1 MSQNPQPPGM
11 DILKTLVGNLKVQ
24 LFIFALATII
34 ALSLFGAGILRD
46 FIPLVYIVVV
56 GALVIYSLPV
66 IAKALRPARENAPAD
81 EKPGP
86 SPPAL
91 AGAPPENHSTGEER
105 ERLSE
110 REQLQAYLDKVMAD
124 HNVLRLSGLSS
135 EASDPGQ
142 RLKESRNPGKLSDVF
157 ISLRVDRFRE
167 EPGGGPP
174 TPEAESILERTRE
187 RKQFTALE
195 ALSADESRHA
205 VLLGLPGGGKSSI
218 LRFLAFRLAEAYS
231 SPRTLGSTMPEWK
244 ADVLLPVFVSLARL
258 ADGLPIRPDKMLDAR
273 VVKLIES
280 EIELSAADLRGFAKH
295 LWREALE
302 RGAVFLFD
310 GLDEVAPEQR
320 ATVKQAITA
329 FLSTRSKCRAIV
341 TCRTFSYG
349 DVEWRLEGWPA
360 YTLEPLSE
368 DEQGDFI
375 ARWYE
380 ALIRQDPASKGVYE
394 KRAETLKPAIF
405 SGDARQ
411 LQQISNNPLLLTL
424 IAIVHTHKD
433 ELPRSRVLIYKE
445 CVELLLLRWQTR
457 RSPGAPLRSVLDAMR
472 EAAPG
477 VNITLELLLD
487 GLSQISFEARK
498 GRGLRQGETTLI
510 DRDSLETALRRKLGD
525 AATAE
530 FIRYCETANGLLLAQ
545 GSRRLPDRP
554 ASDPPVPCYSF
565 PHPSFE
571 EYLAALHLDGLDDP
585 PSRLAELNA
594 ESDRWFYVG
603 LFMAEYRSIH
613 IRRYR
618 ESVALADELLAPS
631 RAVADDGHWRNVWL
645 AGVIWPIVRDEF
657 PDKKDATLEKRA
669 RDKLARLCAEGQL
682 PPRERADAGRA
693 LATLGDPRPGLDPA
707 VTALDQIEFCHI
719 PPGPFVMG
727 ESEDKHTNET
737 LAHGYWLARYPVT
750 VAQFRAFAQARQY
763 EPRDKDSLAGP
774 ANHPV
779 VWVHWRDA
787 LAFCDWLTEQYREKL
802 PADYRF
808 TLPSEAEWEK
818 AARGGLQLL
827 KEPII
832 HEVKDGLALPEDYAR
847 IPNPSPERI
856 FPWGKDD
863 DPSRMNCAE
872 TGIGG
877 TSAVGIFPTGVSP
890 YGLLDVSGNVWEWTR
905 SLREEKFGYP
915 YNPNDGREALDAPD
929 NIYRVLRGGSCI
941 NDGRNA
947 RCASRLRARRPA
959 RGRRLSGGG
968 CPIVT
973 LNSVNSDL

>member
-1 MSQNPQPPGM
+1 MSQNPQPPGT
-11 DILKTLVGNLKVQ
+11 DLLKTLVGNLKNQ
-24 LFIFALATII
+24 FFIFAIASII
-34 ALSLFGAGILRD
+34 ALSLFGANILRE
-46 FIPLVYIVVV
+46 FIPLVYIIVVIV
-56 GALVIYSLPV
+56 LLVTAVPV
-66 IAKALRPARENAPAD
+66 IASAFRKSRESAPAE
-81 EKPGP
+81 EKPRP
-86 SPPAL
+86 SPPAP
-91 AGAPPENHSTGEER
+91 AGAPPENHSTGEGR
-105 ERLSE
+105 DRLSE

-135 EASDPGQ
+135 EASDPQQ

-195 ALSADESRHA
+195 ALSADEGRHA

-258 ADGLPIRPDKMLDAR
+258 ADGLPARSDKMLDAR
-273 VVKLIES
+273 MVKLIEN
-280 EIELSAADLRGFAKH
+280 EIEMSAADLRGFAKQ

-320 ATVKQAITA
+320 ATVKQAIAA

-380 ALIRQDPASKGVYE
+380 ALIRQDPASKDVYE

-457 RSPGAPLRSVLDAMR
+457 RSPGAALRSVLDAMR

-487 GLSQISFEARK
+487 GLSQLSFEARK
-498 GRGLRQGETTLI
+498 GRNLRQGETTLI

-618 ESVALADELLAPS
+618 ESVALADELLAAS
-631 RAVADDGHWRNVWL
+631 RAASDDGHWRNVWL
-645 AGVIWPIVRDEF
+645 AGVIWPILRDEF
-657 PDKKDATLEKRA
+657 PDKKDATLERRA
-669 RDKLARLCAEGQL
+669 RDKLARLCGEGHL

-707 VTALDQIEFCHI
+707 ITALDQIEFCYI

-727 ESEDKHTNET
+727 EGESRHTNET
-737 LAHGYWLARYPVT
+737 LTRGYWLARYPVT

-763 EPRDKDSLAGP
+763 QPRDKDSLDGP

-787 LAFCDWLTEQYREKL
+787 LAFCNWLTDQHKARL
-802 PADYRF
+802 PAGYGF
-808 TLPSEAEWEK
+808 TLPSDAEWEK

-827 KEPII
+827 QTPFTRQLRE
-832 HEVKDGLALPEDYAR
+832 GLALPENTAFVS
-847 IPNPSPERI
+847 NPSPERV
-856 FPWGKDD
+856 FPWGDD
-863 DPSRMNCAE
+863 EDYSRMNCSE
-872 TGIGG
+872 TSIGA
-877 TSAVGIFPTGVSP
+877 TSAVGCFPTGMSP

-905 SLREEKFGYP
+905 SLWSDEFKYP
-915 YNPNDGREALDAPD
+915 YDPKDGREALDAPD
-929 NIYRVLRGGSCI
+929 NIYRVWRGGSFL
-941 NDGRNA
+941 NDGGGA
-947 RCASRLRARRPA
+947 RCAARYGVDYPSWAYGFRVAVSP
-959 RGRRLSGGG
+959 LS
-968 CPIVT
+968 
-973 LNSVNSDL
+973 L